1 MIIYI
6 LSVLVIVTALMVLP
20 CNQLFPTIL
29 AQEDSLTESI
39 TENTTNSI
47 TENTTN
53 SITENNTESSEDEN
67 FQQSGT
73 ISRRH
78 N

>member
-6 LSVLVIVTALMVLP
+6 LSVLVITTGLMVLP

-29 AQEDSLTESI
+29 AQENSLTESI

-47 TENTTN
+47 TG
-53 SITENNTESSEDEN
+53 NNTESSEDEN
-67 FQQSGT
+67 LQQNGT